1 MFDVVAAVDA
11 SGLGAISAL
20 LLLLLLISLTACKR
34 GNLPG
39 KLSFISFREDNDIE
53 FFIHLSVTI
62 LVKVALVRV
71 SG

>member
-11 SGLGAISAL
+11 SGLGVISAL

-39 KLSFISFREDNDIE
+39 ELSFISFREDNDID
-53 FFIHLSVTI
+53 FFYTFISYNTGQGGI
-62 LVKVALVRV
+62 
-71 SG
+71 G